1 MKKIVSLLLFLGVS
15 TTLIYSQASICAVVD
30 FKGAAL
36 ENAKIYVKSDKG
48 IESFYVTDS
57 LGLAVIN
64 GLDPGSYNLF
74 ISDDSKSISATFTE
88 IKLSAGSF
96 YIDRFSL
103 SNKTENIFVKKDEDW
118 VYSPPAKDD
127 VYYEDSVGAV
137 PASAVR
143 GSRRDEAVSYYA
155 DEMPA
160 ESAEMVIGME
170 SADMGSAKRSVP
182 EPIGG
187 TGNQNQ
193 SAGQLTASEWSD
205 LTNWDLWSDQV
216 NEEFLEFAEVW
227 NLKPQFRTSIQLKNR
242 SDQALVHALVQ
253 LIGDGGKV
261 LAAGRTNNKGTAEL
275 FSDVAVEGKVKLLI
289 DYMGASFTLNN
300 VKSDSSMDIKLRTA
314 CNNSNAVE
322 IMFVVDATGSMGD
335 EINYLKA
342 EVQDVIQ
349 RIADLDKNK
358 EVRSGAIF
366 YRDHTDA
373 YLSRRKELSTDVA
386 SLNTFIQD
394 QAAGGGGDFP
404 EALDY
409 ALDELTNSINWSSE
423 AITKLAFLILD
434 APPHE
439 DSASVQRI
447 TASVKRAAE
456 MGIRLIPVTGS
467 GINKST
473 EYLMKA
479 LAISTNGTYLY
490 LTDDSGI
497 GGKHLEA
504 SNDKSDVE
512 FLNDLMVRIVK
523 EMMEVDCFE
532 ANTNADDIVN
542 DWGDNIGFSIFP
554 NPAAD
559 YLNME
564 LDEDVDGV
572 RIIDLQGQTVKEFGS
587 LGQGF
592 HQFDLVN
599 IKSGTYFVVVNK
611 GTESYALK
619 LVCTN

>member
-15 TTLIYSQASICAVVD
+15 TMLIYSQSSICAIVD
-30 FKGAAL
+30 FKGVAL
-36 ENAKIYVKSDKG
+36 PNAKIYVKSDKG

-57 LGLAVIN
+57 LGIAVIN
-64 GLDPGSYNLF
+64 GLSPGTYGLF
-74 ISDDSKSISATFTE
+74 ISDDPKSLSATFMD
-88 IKLSAGSF
+88 IKLNSGSF

-103 SNKTENIFVKKDEDW
+103 SNKTENIFVKKEEGW
-118 VYSPPAKDD
+118 VYSPPAKEDIL
-127 VYYEDSVGAV
+127 YFEDSIGAV

-143 GSRRDEAVSYYA
+143 SSRDKVFTYST

-160 ESAEMVIGME
+160 ESEKMVMGME
-170 SADMGSAKRSVP
+170 SADMGSARKSVP
-182 EPIGG
+182 EPTGVA
-187 TGNQNQ
+187 GNQNQ
-193 SAGQLTASEWSD
+193 KAGQLTASEWSD
-205 LTNWDLWSDQV
+205 LANWDLWSDQV
-216 NEEFLEFAEVW
+216 NEEFLEYAEVW
-227 NLKPQFRTSIQLKNR
+227 NLKPKYRTSIHLKNR

-261 LAAGRTNNKGTAEL
+261 LATGRTNNKGTAEL
-275 FSDVAVEGKVKLLI
+275 FSAVAIEGKVKLLI
-289 DYMGASFTLNN
+289 DYMGTSFTLNN
-300 VKSDSSMDIKLRTA
+300 VMSDPSMDIILKTA

-349 RIADLDKNK
+349 RIADLDKDK

-373 YLSRRKELSTDVA
+373 YLSRRKELSTDIA

-439 DSASVQRI
+439 DTASVQRI

-456 MGIRLIPVTGS
+456 MGVRLIPVTGS

-512 FLNDLMVRIVK
+512 FLNDLMVRIVE

-532 ANTNADDIVN
+532 VNTNADDIVN
-542 DWGDNIGFSIFP
+542 DWSNNIGFSIFP
-554 NPAAD
+554 NPATD
-559 YLNME
+559 YLNLE
-564 LDEDVDGV
+564 LEEDVDAV
-572 RIIDLQGQTVKEFGS
+572 RIIDLKGQTIKEFGS

-599 IKSGTYFVVVNK
+599 IKSGTYFVVINK